1 MTNRAA
7 RQIQTRYM
15 MTSTGPAGKTIRGSA
30 DQIADKYLTLAED
43 AQRAGDHNAETL
55 FQHADHWR
63 RIAAA

>member
-1 MTNRAA
+1 
-7 RQIQTRYM
+7 M